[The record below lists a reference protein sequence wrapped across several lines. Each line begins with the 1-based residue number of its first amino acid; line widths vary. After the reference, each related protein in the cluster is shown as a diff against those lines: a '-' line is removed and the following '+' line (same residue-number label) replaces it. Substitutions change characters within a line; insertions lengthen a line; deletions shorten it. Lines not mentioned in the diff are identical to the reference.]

1 MNSVDQKF
9 PLIIFSPPLV
19 TRLCLLSLMRWIVGH
34 VLVCSAMSF
43 FVVSHAHLMFIQ
55 LLWLHPLCL
64 FGSKTSWGTDY
75 LTLPSAAQ
83 GACRASVPLWTGVK
97 IHKPVVAPL
106 PHITWLHF
114 LFSHLLLGLFN
125 VSSCFLDKHFV
136 SRAKKQW
143 DLQRD
148 SRTRRAPWLFLRE
161 CIISGKQ

>member
-1 MNSVDQKF
+1 M
-9 PLIIFSPPLV
+9 V
-19 TRLCLLSLMRWIVGH
+19 TRLCLLSLMKWIVGH

-43 FVVSHAHLMFIQ
+43 FVVSHAHLLFTQ

-64 FGSKTSWGTDY
+64 IGSKISWGTGY
-75 LTLPSAAQ
+75 LSLTSAAQ
-83 GACRASVPLWTGVK
+83 GAWGGSVPLWTGVK
-97 IHKPVVAPL
+97 IHKPVVALL

-148 SRTRRAPWLFLRE
+148 SRTRRAPWIFLRE
-161 CIISGKQ
+161 CIVSGKQ